1 MCDKFP
7 LIFHQKTIKNTF
19 KYAQILRILLYNYSM
34 LCEELVRAGYT
45 KYNVKIPLISMLCG
59 KMSAPG
65 RQLPVGRFYAARS
78 RETGTA
84 QTGATQICS
93 SPSFLARASSLMRA
107 SLLMPARTGFLRAR
121 RCAVKFRIHKLSET

>member
-1 MCDKFP
+1 
-7 LIFHQKTIKNTF
+7 
-19 KYAQILRILLYNYSM
+19 
-34 LCEELVRAGYT
+34 
-45 KYNVKIPLISMLCG
+45 MLCG

-93 SPSFLARASSLMRA
+93 SPSFLARASSLMRTRVVA
-107 SLLMPARTGFLRAR
+107 HARAHGILA
-121 RCAVKFRIHKLSET
+121 CAAVRSEIPDAQLK